1 MGKLTVR
8 RSEKE
13 DLPELY
19 RLIAAGRKFMRD
31 HGNDVQW
38 TKSDAIEE
46 QLPGDIEKGNSYVV
60 VDENGDLCGTF
71 AFIIGED
78 PTYAVIEDGAWPD
91 NEPYGTIHR
100 IASDGTRHGI
110 LRAAVEYCEQLIDNV
125 RLDTYETNLT
135 MQKCAK
141 AQGFTYAGIIHVG
154 DGTPRYAYCKKVRKD

>member
-8 RSEKE
+8 KSKKE

-78 PTYAVIEDGAWPD
+78 PTYAVIEGGAWPD

-110 LRAAVEYCEQLIDNV
+110 LNAAVEYCEQLIDNV

-141 AQGFTYAGIIHVG
+141 DRGFTYAGIIHVG
-154 DGTPRYAYCKKVRKD
+154 DGTPRYAYYKKVRKD

>member
-8 RSEKE
+8 KSKKE

-110 LRAAVEYCEQLIDNV
+110 LSAAVEYCEQLIGNV

-141 AQGFTYAGIIHVG
+141 DRGFTYAGIIHVG
-154 DGTPRYAYCKKVRKD
+154 DGTPRYAYYKKVRKD

>member
-8 RSEKE
+8 KSKKE

-78 PTYAVIEDGAWPD
+78 PTYAVIEGGAWPD

-110 LRAAVEYCEQLIDNV
+110 LSAAVEYCEQLIGNV

-141 AQGFTYAGIIHVG
+141 DRGFTYAGIIHVG
-154 DGTPRYAYCKKVRKD
+154 DGTPRYAYYKKVRKD